1 MATLRLPLDAAS
13 VIKVDNESYRQSMRT
28 WAAEARRRGRCER
41 QECRQRWPA
50 EVEVEDDDVVL
61 GRTAGERRVR
71 SAASSGG
78 L

>member
-1 MATLRLPLDAAS
+1 
-13 VIKVDNESYRQSMRT
+13 MRT
-28 WAAEARRRGRCER
+28 WAAEARRRYRCER
-41 QECRQRWPA
+41 RECRQRWPA